1 VRAIS
6 STDDAPAVRPSAR
19 HRTRK
24 AGRGWFSKR
33 WIYWKRR
40 FSNPTLRDWVMLVEL
55 VCLVAA
61 VVAATVSFRLSGTLL
76 ALVCAA
82 AGTLR
87 LLPDPW
93 WATVRNRGRGFDASL
108 LFGAALA
115 VGLLTWSVPG

>member
-1 VRAIS
+1 MPVIS
-6 STDDAPAVRPSAR
+6 STERPAPPPPSAR

-24 AGRGWFSKR
+24 AGRRWFSKR

-40 FSNPTLRDWVMLVEL
+40 FSDPTLRDWVMLAEL

-76 ALVCAA
+76 ALVCAT

-87 LLPDPW
+87 LLPEPW
-93 WATVRNRGRGFDASL
+93 WATVRNRGRGFDAA
-108 LFGAALA
+108 LFFCAAVAMIL
-115 VGLLTWSVPG
+115 VTWSIPG

>member
-1 VRAIS
+1 
-6 STDDAPAVRPSAR
+6 
-19 HRTRK
+19 
-24 AGRGWFSKR
+24 
-33 WIYWKRR
+33 
-40 FSNPTLRDWVMLVEL
+40 MLVEL

-93 WATVRNRGRGFDASL
+93 WATVRNRGRGFDAT
-108 LFGAALA
+108 LFFCAAIAMFLF
-115 VGLLTWSVPG
+115 TWSIPG